1 MACSLL
7 IKKAKNTNAGMPKL
21 QMKDI
26 KKHILIL
33 QWENGIQVL
42 KKQQKLKLLKLK
54 IHLHLQEIP
63 D

>member
-7 IKKAKNTNAGMPKL
+7 IKKVKNTNAGMPKL

>member
-1 MACSLL
+1 MLKR
-7 IKKAKNTNAGMPKL
+7 IKQNTNAGMLKL
-21 QMKDI
+21 QRKDI

>member
-1 MACSLL
+1 ML
-7 IKKAKNTNAGMPKL
+7 KQVKNTNAGMPKL

-33 QWENGIQVL
+33 QWKNGIQVL

-63 D
+63 N